1 MTKDVLVT
9 ISGLQVMQQ
18 ESGMEPVD
26 LITPG
31 DYYKKN
37 GRHYVI
43 YDEIME
49 GFEGVTKNIIKIRDD
64 CVDITKKGLT
74 NVHMVFEK
82 DKQNM
87 TCYETPFGSLMVGI
101 NAKSIH
107 VREEEND
114 ISLDL
119 EYSLEIN
126 YEHLAD
132 CTIKMEIRS
141 KESGEFRI
149 CS

>member
-26 LITPG
+26 LIAPG

-114 ISLDL
+114 ISLD
-119 EYSLEIN
+119 
-126 YEHLAD
+126 
-132 CTIKMEIRS
+132 
-141 KESGEFRI
+141 
-149 CS
+149 

>member
-107 VREEEND
+107 VREQEND

>member
-1 MTKDVLVT
+1 MTRDVLVT

-26 LITPG
+26 LITAG

-37 GRHYVI
+37 GKHYVI
-43 YDEIME
+43 YDEVME
-49 GFEGVTKNIIKIRDD
+49 GFEGVTKNIIKIHED
-64 CVDITKKGLT
+64 CVDITKKGFT

-87 TCYETPFGSLMVGI
+87 TCYQTPFGSLMVGI
-101 NAKSIH
+101 NAKSIKLQ
-107 VREEEND
+107 EKEND

-119 EYSLEIN
+119 EYSLEVN

-132 CTIKMEIRS
+132 CTIKMAIQS

>member
-1 MTKDVLVT
+1 MTRDVLVT

-18 ESGMEPVD
+18 ESGVEPVD
-26 LITPG
+26 LITAG

-37 GRHYVI
+37 DKHYVI
-43 YDEIME
+43 FDEVME
-49 GFEGVTKNIIKIRDD
+49 GFEGVTKNIIKIRED
-64 CVDITKKGLT
+64 CVDITKKGFT

-82 DKQNM
+82 NKQNM

-101 NAKSIH
+101 NAKSIQLL
-107 VREEEND
+107 EKEND

-119 EYSLEIN
+119 EYSLEVN
-126 YEHLAD
+126 CEHLAD
-132 CTIKMEIRS
+132 CTIKMEIQS
-141 KESGEFRI
+141 KEGGDFRI

>member
-1 MTKDVLVT
+1 MTRDVLVT

-26 LITPG
+26 LITAG

-37 GRHYVI
+37 GKHYVI
-43 YDEIME
+43 YDEVME
-49 GFEGVTKNIIKIRDD
+49 GFEGVTKNIIKIHED
-64 CVDITKKGLT
+64 CVDITKKGFT

-87 TCYETPFGSLMVGI
+87 TCYQTPFGSLMVGI
-101 NAKSIH
+101 NAKSIKLQ
-107 VREEEND
+107 EKEND

-119 EYSLEIN
+119 EYSLEVN

-132 CTIKMEIRS
+132 CTIKMAIQS
-141 KESGEFRI
+141 KEGGEFRI

>member
-1 MTKDVLVT
+1 MTRDVLVT

-18 ESGMEPVD
+18 ESGVEPVD
-26 LITPG
+26 LITAG

-37 GRHYVI
+37 DKHYVI
-43 YDEIME
+43 FDEVME
-49 GFEGVTKNIIKIRDD
+49 GFEGVTKNIIKIRED
-64 CVDITKKGLT
+64 CVDITKKGFT

-101 NAKSIH
+101 NAKSIQLL
-107 VREEEND
+107 EKEND

-119 EYSLEIN
+119 EYSLEVN
-126 YEHLAD
+126 CEHLAD
-132 CTIKMEIRS
+132 CRECKIKCVS
-141 KESGEFRI
+141 
-149 CS
+149 

>member
-1 MTKDVLVT
+1 MTRDVLVT

-18 ESGMEPVD
+18 ESGVEPVD

-37 GRHYVI
+37 DKHYVI
-43 YDEIME
+43 FDEVME
-49 GFEGVTKNIIKIRDD
+49 GFEGVTKNIIKIRED
-64 CVDITKKGLT
+64 CVDITKKGFT

-101 NAKSIH
+101 NAKSIQLL
-107 VREEEND
+107 EKEND
-114 ISLDL
+114 IFLDL
-119 EYSLEIN
+119 EYSLEVN

-132 CTIKMEIRS
+132 CNIKMEIQS
-141 KESGEFRI
+141 KEGGDFRI

>member
-1 MTKDVLVT
+1 MTRDVLVT

-18 ESGMEPVD
+18 ESGVEPVD
-26 LITPG
+26 LITAG

-37 GRHYVI
+37 DKHYVI
-43 YDEIME
+43 FDEVME
-49 GFEGVTKNIIKIRDD
+49 GFEGVTKNIIKIRED
-64 CVDITKKGLT
+64 CVDITKKGFI

-101 NAKSIH
+101 NAKSIQLL
-107 VREEEND
+107 EKEND

-119 EYSLEIN
+119 EYSLEVN
-126 YEHLAD
+126 CEHLAEKKK
-132 CTIKMEIRS
+132 KMEIQS
-141 KESGEFRI
+141 KEGGDFRI

>member
-9 ISGLQVMQQ
+9 ISGLQVIEQD
-18 ESGMEPVD
+18 SGVEPVEI
-26 LITPG
+26 ITAG

-37 GRHYVI
+37 NKHYVI

-49 GFEGVTKNIIKIRDD
+49 GFEGTTKNIIKIWDD

-82 DKQNM
+82 DKQNL

-101 NAKSIH
+101 NATSIQL
-107 VREEEND
+107 EEKEDD
-114 ISLDL
+114 ILLDL
-119 EYSLEIN
+119 KYSLEVN
-126 YEHLAD
+126 YEHLAN
-132 CTIKMEIRS
+132 CTIKMEIQS
-141 KESGEFRI
+141 KDSGEFRI

>member
-1 MTKDVLVT
+1 MTRDVLVT

-26 LITPG
+26 LITAG

-37 GRHYVI
+37 GKHYVI
-43 YDEIME
+43 YDEVME
-49 GFEGVTKNIIKIRDD
+49 GVEGVTKNIIKIHED
-64 CVDITKKGLT
+64 CVDITKKGFT

-87 TCYETPFGSLMVGI
+87 TCYQTPFGSLMVGI
-101 NAKSIH
+101 NAKSIKLQ
-107 VREEEND
+107 EKEND

-119 EYSLEIN
+119 EYSLEVN

-132 CTIKMEIRS
+132 CTIKMAIQS